1 MKASTKRRVG
11 MALVTGATAAGLV
24 AGTGPASAQ
33 KDYTNPT
40 GPRTI
45 KIVMKGKDPR
55 FKGPKTISKGAKLTI
70 VNKTKAK
77 KIGPHT
83 FTLIKKGSLP
93 KGKKEIKKCEK
104 FELAVCAA
112 VLKAHKANP
121 DTGEVKKPDVDKGKK
136 GWDKSFGKKG
146 DTWFSPDKGTKETRK
161 ASAARG
167 KTLYYFCAVHP
178 FMQGKI
184 KVVE

>member
-1 MKASTKRRVG
+1 MQASTKRRIG
-11 MALVTGATAAGLV
+11 LALVTGATTAGLV
-24 AGTGPASAQ
+24 AGPGPASAQ

-45 KIVMKGKDPR
+45 KIVMKGKDPL

-70 VNKTKAK
+70 VNTTKAK

-83 FTLIKKGSLP
+83 FTLVKKGLLP
-93 KGKKEIKKCEK
+93 KTPKQMKKCANNK
-104 FELAVCAA
+104 TKLCQNIA
-112 VLKAHKANP
+112 KAHKFTP
-121 DTGEVKKPDVDKGKK
+121 PETIKKPNVDVGKK

-146 DTWFSPDKGTKETRK
+146 DTWFTPDKGTKETRK
-161 ASAARG
+161 VTAKVG
-167 KTLYYFCAVHP
+167 TTIHYMCAVHP

-184 KVVE
+184 KVVR